1 MADSGRVRVGVIG
14 CGDISASHLEG
25 YRSDGRATVVAVADS
40 MRSAAD
46 RRAGE
51 FGVSSVYSSYREML
65 EQEELDAI
73 SVCTPPPSHREITE
87 SAAARG
93 LHVLCEKPLATRV
106 ADGESMVATARRSS
120 VILMTAF
127 CQRFFEHVIAAR
139 ELIRA
144 GALGEVHQFRFRRG
158 EKTSYE
164 QSWIGDPDR
173 GGGLFW
179 ESGAHSVD
187 MFRFLVGEIAAV
199 FATGATR
206 AQDVKGADTIAMLL
220 EGESGEIG
228 MVEQSWSSPDS
239 ENRIEI
245 HGELGAIVI
254 DHNSGR
260 TRISDPNGT
269 RWLETDEKRI
279 DRFRRE
285 VAHFLE
291 CVQGNSVPVVT
302 GEDGV
307 EAMRAIEAAVRSA
320 RNGTREPLRR

>member
-1 MADSGRVRVGVIG
+1 
-14 CGDISASHLEG
+14 
-25 YRSDGRATVVAVADS
+25 
-40 MRSAAD
+40 
-46 RRAGE
+46 
-51 FGVSSVYSSYREML
+51 
-65 EQEELDAI
+65 
-73 SVCTPPPSHREITE
+73 
-87 SAAARG
+87 
-93 LHVLCEKPLATRV
+93 
-106 ADGESMVATARRSS
+106 
-120 VILMTAF
+120 
-127 CQRFFEHVIAAR
+127 
-139 ELIRA
+139 
-144 GALGEVHQFRFRRG
+144 
-158 EKTSYE
+158 
-164 QSWIGDPDR
+164 
-173 GGGLFW
+173 
-179 ESGAHSVD
+179 

>member
-1 MADSGRVRVGVIG
+1 M
-14 CGDISASHLEG
+14 L
-25 YRSDGRATVVAVADS
+25 
-40 MRSAAD
+40 D
-46 RRAGE
+46 R
-51 FGVSSVYSSYREML
+51 
-65 EQEELDAI
+65 EELDAV
-73 SVCTPPPSHREITE
+73 SVCTPPPAHREIAE
-87 SAAARG
+87 AAAARG
-93 LHVLCEKPLATRV
+93 LHILCEKPLAMSV
-106 ADGESMVATARRSS
+106 ADGESMVAIARRSG
-120 VILMTAF
+120 VVLMTAF
-127 CQRFFEHVIAAR
+127 CQRFMGHVIETR
-139 ELIRA
+139 DLIRA
-144 GALGEVHQFRFRRG
+144 GKLGEVHQFRFRRG
-158 EKTSYE
+158 ENTSYE

-199 FATGATR
+199 FARGATR
-206 AQDVKGADTIAMLL
+206 AQGMKGADTIAMLL
-220 EGESGEIG
+220 EGMGGEIG
-228 MVEQSWSSPDS
+228 IIEQSWSSPDS

-260 TRISDPNGT
+260 TRISDRNGT

-285 VAHFLE
+285 VAHFID
-291 CVQGNSVPVVT
+291 CVEGKAVSVVS

-320 RNGTREPLRR
+320 RSGTREPLRR